1 VSSLYRFEPANKS
14 GWREQLCEG
23 GRLKA
28 ARVKAIVVSCSASVA
43 EANQR
48 GFAAPFVGDEYE
60 IEWVEVADPDA
71 APATLDVLGTPVGA
85 SGPFGQAW
93 AAGCARMQRGEGIW
107 HHAGKVYV
115 STPPRAVRAACGNS
129 RSPPSA
135 FKALYV
141 SHDQRGG
148 NHVDNITVSPRG
160 GLICCEDGGGSDD
173 GSLGSGN
180 RLVGLTAGGCTLPVC
195 EEQPRFQR
203 RAIRGGRQPLGT
215 APATG
220 AAPSSA
226 VPASTDGALSLRQ
239 HPDPRH
245 HLRHHRAVGEGQP
258 VGVAAQ

>member
-1 VSSLYRFEPANKS
+1 MP
-14 GWREQLCEG
+14 
-23 GRLKA
+23 RL
-28 ARVKAIVVSCSASVA
+28 
-43 EANQR
+43 
-48 GFAAPFVGDEYE
+48 P
-60 IEWVEVADPDA
+60 
-71 APATLDVLGTPVGA
+71 TLDVLGTPVGA

-115 STPPRAVRAACGNS
+115 VDTAAGGAGCVWELTLATQ
-129 RSPPSA
+129 RI
-135 FKALYV
+135 KALYV

-148 NHVDNITVSPRG
+148 NHVDKHTVSPRG

-180 RLVGLTAGGCTLPVC
+180 RLVGLTAGGAPYLFAKNNLDFSAAQYAAAGKPLADGRRR
-195 EEQPRFQR
+195 PAQR
-203 RAIRGGRQPLGT
+203 RVLRCLLRP
-215 APATG
+215 
-220 AAPSSA
+220 
-226 VPASTDGALSLRQ
+226 DGALSLRQ